1 MRARVIDAVTD
12 AITSDEAKDYFQVRT
27 WRATAGTWFE
37 KVAVSLRWQY
47 DKTESTSTRHLLAE
61 EAARLLVHVLSDA
74 QRLVP
79 MLSDEHTMHTFSDVE
94 REAQA
99 LVKVL
104 RNERVAAKMEDMT
117 GRTEEEAAAFRAK
130 AAELRS

>member
-1 MRARVIDAVTD
+1 VIDAVTD
-12 AITSDEAKDYFQVRT
+12 AITSDEANGYFQVRT

-37 KVAVSLRWQY
+37 KVAVSLRRQY
-47 DKTESTSTRHLLAE
+47 DKTASTSTRHLLAE
-61 EAARLLVHVLSDA
+61 EAARLLVNVLSHA
-74 QRLVP
+74 QRLVA
-79 MLSDEHTMHTFSDVE
+79 MLQEDTMHTFSDVE

-104 RNERVAAKMEDMT
+104 RNERLAAKMENMT